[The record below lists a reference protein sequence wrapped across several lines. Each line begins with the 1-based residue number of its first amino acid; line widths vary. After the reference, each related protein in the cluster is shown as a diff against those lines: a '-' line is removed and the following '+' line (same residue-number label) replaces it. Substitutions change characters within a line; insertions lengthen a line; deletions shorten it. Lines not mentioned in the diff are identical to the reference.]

1 MCLRVAG
8 ELENREDGNQKRID
22 AKKTDIEKAM
32 NYLQEDY
39 RLHCGHSVSSL
50 GCYDAVKLQETS
62 KDFDAHVK
70 GLKLAGIWDE
80 IIEMLKRYIEFL
92 ISLKTHQ

>member
-1 MCLRVAG
+1 MCLHVAR

-22 AKKTDIEKAM
+22 AKKTDI
-32 NYLQEDY
+32 YLQEDY

-70 GLKLAGIWDE
+70 GLELAGIWDE
-80 IIEMLKRYIEFL
+80 IIEMLKRYIEI

>member
-1 MCLRVAG
+1 MCLCVAG
-8 ELENREDGNQKRID
+8 ELEKTEDGNQKRID